1 MDQYRSWKNKAIL
14 YCKGMAMGSA
24 DIIPGVSGGTIAL
37 ISGIYE
43 HLIGAIS
50 YVKPSHALDVF
61 RLLLPSRRAEAWRN
75 LRGIHWSFIIP
86 LALGIVTGLAIMI
99 QIIPYVLEN
108 YTFETYSVFFGLIL
122 FSITVPY
129 KKMDKGMKEFVAALL
144 FALLTF
150 LVVGLSTVEN
160 LKTEVVQIE
169 NEKVSTVL
177 EMRTDA
183 KGSIEIPARPGDFE
197 IYVFDSEGNRKSF
210 PLSIAEKKV
219 ESENETEAAEKWSVR
234 SEVKAVGELE
244 VLFRLKGDKIKATFS
259 EQASTSLGYIFLC
272 GALAISAMILPGISG
287 AYILVLMGEYKFI
300 LESIESRDLVVL
312 GSFAAG
318 LLVGIL
324 SIVRVLKYMLEKH
337 HSLTMAALT
346 GIMIGSL
353 RKIWPGHYI
362 SGAPDTSTL
371 VTAVAL
377 AAAGAALLFLLE
389 LLSTR
394 LQDPEPPT
402 DSKDQGK

>member
-50 YVKPSHALDVF
+50 YVKPSHALDIF
-61 RLLLPSRRAEAWRN
+61 RLLIPSRRSEAWESLMRIQW
-75 LRGIHWSFIIP
+75 RFIIP
-86 LALGIVTGLAIMI
+86 LALGILSGLAIMI
-99 QIIPYVLEN
+99 QIIPYVLEH

-129 KKMDKGMKEFVAALL
+129 KKMEKGMREIITAVL
-144 FALLTF
+144 FGLLTF
-150 LVVGLSTVEN
+150 LIVGLSTVEN
-160 LKTEVVQIE
+160 LKTEVVEIQ
-169 NEKVSTVL
+169 NEKVSTIL

-183 KGSIEIPARPGDFE
+183 KGSIEIPARPGNFE
-197 IYVFDSEGNRKSF
+197 IYVFDEDGNRKSF
-210 PLSIAEKKV
+210 PLSIKEANKNVPEKQ
-219 ESENETEAAEKWSVR
+219 ESSALVTDKWRVH
-234 SEVKAVGELE
+234 SEVKAVGDLE
-244 VLFRLKGDKIKATFS
+244 VLFRLKEDTIKATFS
-259 EQASTSLGYIFLC
+259 EQASTSLIYIFLC

-312 GSFAAG
+312 GSFAGG

-324 SIVRVLKYMLEKH
+324 SIVRLLKYMLEKH

-362 SGAPDTSTL
+362 SGVPDTSAILTG
-371 VTAVAL
+371 AGL
-377 AAAGAALLFLLE
+377 AIAGALLLFILE
-389 LLSTR
+389 QLSNR

-402 DSKDQGK
+402 DS

>member
-61 RLLLPSRRAEAWRN
+61 RLLLPSRRAEAWESLMRIQW
-75 LRGIHWSFIIP
+75 RFIIP
-86 LALGIVTGLAIMI
+86 LALGILSGLAIMI
-99 QIIPYVLEN
+99 QIIPFVLEH

-129 KKMDKGMKEFVAALL
+129 KKMEKGMREFVAALL
-144 FALLTF
+144 FGLLTF
-150 LVVGLSTVEN
+150 FIVGLSTVEN
-160 LKTEVVQIE
+160 LKTEVVKIE
-169 NEKVSTVL
+169 NEKISTVL
-177 EMRTDA
+177 EINTDA
-183 KGSIEIPARPGDFE
+183 KGSIEIPARAGNFE
-197 IYVFDSEGNRKSF
+197 IYVFDSEGNRKAF
-210 PLSIAEKKV
+210 PLTVEEVKPESAKDVEPSALVNDEWKV
-219 ESENETEAAEKWSVR
+219 H
-234 SEVKAVGELE
+234 SEVKAVGDLE
-244 VLFRLKGDKIKATFS
+244 VLFRLKEGMIKATFS
-259 EQASTSLGYIFLC
+259 EQASTSLVYIFLC

-312 GSFAAG
+312 GSFAGG

-324 SIVRVLKYMLEKH
+324 SIVRLLKYMLEKH

-346 GIMIGSL
+346 GIMVGSL
-353 RKIWPGHYI
+353 RKIWPGNY
-362 SGAPDTSTL
+362 APAVLDSTAIL
-371 VTAVAL
+371 I
-377 AAAGAALLFLLE
+377 AAGLAIAGALLLFVLE
-389 LLSTR
+389 LLSNR

-402 DSKDQGK
+402 DA

>member
-1 MDQYRSWKNKAIL
+1 
-14 YCKGMAMGSA
+14 MGSA

-50 YVKPSHALDVF
+50 YVKPSHALDLF
-61 RLLLPSRRAEAWRN
+61 RILVPSRRTEALEN
-75 LRGIHWSFIIP
+75 LSRIHWRFIIP
-86 LALGIVTGLAIMI
+86 LGLGIVSGLAIMI
-99 QIIPYVLEN
+99 QIIPYVLEH
-108 YTFETYSVFFGLIL
+108 YTFETYSAFFGLIL

-129 KKMDKGMKEFVAALL
+129 KKMEKGVREFVAALL
-144 FALLTF
+144 FGILTF
-150 LVVGLSTVEN
+150 FIVGLSTVEN
-160 LKTEVVQIE
+160 LKTEMVRIE
-169 NEKVSTVL
+169 GDKVSTVF
-177 EMRTDA
+177 ESRTDA
-183 KGSIEIPARPGDFE
+183 KGSIEFPASEGEFE
-197 IYVFDSEGNRKSF
+197 IYVFDSEGNRKAF
-210 PLSIAEKKV
+210 PLKV
-219 ESENETEAAEKWSVR
+219 EKASGEKGASSEKESTGDWAVH
-234 SEVKAVGELE
+234 SEVKAVGDLE
-244 VLFRLKGDKIKATFS
+244 VLFRLKQDSIKATFS
-259 EQASTSLGYIFLC
+259 EQASTSLAYIFLC

-300 LESIESRDLVVL
+300 LESIESRDLIVL
-312 GSFAAG
+312 GSFAGG

-362 SGAPDTSTL
+362 SGAPDTNTIL
-371 VTAVAL
+371 IGVAL
-377 AAAGAALLFLLE
+377 AAAGALLLFALE
-389 LLSTR
+389 QLSTR

-402 DSKDQGK
+402 EG

>member
-50 YVKPSHALDVF
+50 YVKPSHALDIF
-61 RLLLPSRRAEAWRN
+61 RLLIPSRRTEAWESLCRIQW
-75 LRGIHWSFIIP
+75 RFIIP
-86 LALGIVTGLAIMI
+86 LLLGIFSGLAIMI
-99 QIIPYVLEN
+99 QIIPFVLEH

-129 KKMDKGMKEFVAALL
+129 KKMDKGLREFMTALL
-144 FALLTF
+144 FGALTF
-150 LVVGLSTVEN
+150 FIVGLSTVEN
-160 LKTEVVQIE
+160 LKTEIVKVE
-169 NEKVSTVL
+169 GEKISTVL
-177 EMRTDA
+177 ERRTDA
-183 KGSIEIPARPGDFE
+183 KGSLEFQVAEGDFE
-197 IYVFDSEGNRKSF
+197 IYVFDENGNRRSF
-210 PLSIAEKKV
+210 PFAVRTVGSSLTTEKTGPV
-219 ESENETEAAEKWSVR
+219 ASSERWQVFSD
-234 SEVKAVGELE
+234 VKSVGELE
-244 VLFRLKGDKIKATFS
+244 VLFRLKGEELKATFS
-259 EQASTSLGYIFLC
+259 EEASTSLPYIFLC

-300 LESIESRDLVVL
+300 LESIENRDFLVL
-312 GSFAAG
+312 GTFAAG
-318 LLVGIL
+318 ILIGIL
-324 SIVRVLKYMLEKH
+324 SVVRLLRYLLENH

-362 SGAPDTSTL
+362 SGAPDGSTIL
-371 VTAVAL
+371 IGVGL
-377 AAAGAALLFLLE
+377 AIAGALLLFVLE
-389 LLSTR
+389 VVSNR

-402 DSKDQGK
+402 DE